1 MEVRNNFTILA
12 RDASSDARWGRLKTL
27 HGSVDTPVFMPVG
40 TQGTVKSVT
49 PAMLQELEAAIIVG
63 NTYHLNLRPGSEL
76 IRRFGGLHAFM
87 AWPGPILTDSGGFQV
102 YSLARLRT
110 ITDEGISFR
119 SHLNG
124 DTFYLSPENVIDI
137 QHSLGADIAMV
148 LDECSRYPCSRD
160 ACRTGVTRT
169 LRWARQ
175 CLGAASERGFLDSGH
190 QLFGIVQ
197 GSVYEDLRIACAQEL
212 TFMGFSGY
220 AMGGISVGESEEDM
234 FAQVSWTVACLPE
247 NRPRYVMGVGTP
259 PQLLR
264 MIAQGVDMFDCV
276 LPTRLARHGT
286 VFTPEGTLNLR
297 NSRFR
302 EDPLPL
308 VEGMD
313 NYTCKTFSRAYLR
326 HLVVA
331 DELLAHTLLTIHN
344 LHFYLDLMKQARH
357 HIAKGG
363 FKDWHLGWI
372 SRYTSRTG
380 EEDG

>member
-372 SRYTSRTG
+372 ARYTSRTG